1 MSNQGLLLS
10 LTPRLSHLTAVPLA
24 GGWAWNTLEQPIMV
38 VAPAGSSATLPSNT
52 KVSYIHWYQH
62 QEGNAPQRLLI
73 VALFSSY
80 VQTDSVLKGDKV
92 TARRGSDG
100 KSCNLLMSKLEKSD
114 EGVYYCAAWEAHS
127 PACLPGPS
135 TKRSLTPWAMRGWHL
150 SLALGPWGCSG
161 VSPQHPGL
169 SLTPPPQVHCT
180 EPWRP
185 RELSCLEGLL

>member
-1 MSNQGLLLS
+1 MIS
-10 LTPRLSHLTAVPLA
+10 LTGRLA
-24 GGWAWNTLEQPIMV
+24 GIRLEQPALV
-38 VAPAGSSATLPSNT
+38 VARSGTWVTLSCRANT

-114 EGVYYCAAWEAHS
+114 EGVYYCAAWQVH
-127 PACLPGPS
+127 
-135 TKRSLTPWAMRGWHL
+135 SLTR
-150 SLALGPWGCSG
+150 CSG
-161 VSPQHPGL
+161 P
-169 SLTPPPQVHCT
+169 
-180 EPWRP
+180 
-185 RELSCLEGLL
+185 